1 MSKTSKNIRKAEREV
16 QEKLGAITV
25 WQFSEIKPSEGEI
38 ISRFALKQRKTM
50 KTSKKPLEASLSIIG
65 AEIQVESAE
74 VKKMEENVAKH
85 SEYIAK
91 LQRQRQELEAELEK
105 IKHKIR
111 LVTGNLNVA
120 QGYHADIE
128 NALDNTKQH
137 LEVRRSNFIKMNTI
151 YLIHP
156 TASMKM
162 IYENQLGTFVITE
175 TDEPFCSGIYA
186 DKKFKIDSDE
196 SSLITNIPADFYAYY
211 KHEEERKS
219 IIDYCEMVAYYMMI
233 ADTEQEVVPLY
244 ANEYIHKILV
254 ANGIIE

>member
-50 KTSKKPLEASLSIIG
+50 KTSKKALKGSLNIIG

-74 VKKMEENVAKH
+74 VKKMEENIAKH
-85 SEYIAK
+85 SEYIAE

-120 QGYHADIE
+120 QAYHADIE
-128 NALDNTKQH
+128 NALDNAKQH

-162 IYENQLGTFVITE
+162 IYENQLGTFFITE
-175 TDEPFCSGIYA
+175 TDEPFCNGIYA
-186 DKKFKIDSDE
+186 DKKFKLDAE
-196 SSLITNIPADFYAYY
+196 FSLITKIPADFYTHYQ
-211 KHEEERKS
+211 HEEERKS
-219 IIDYCEMVAYYMMI
+219 ILDYCEMVAYYMMI
-233 ADTEQEVVPLY
+233 AEGDERIVPLY

-254 ANGIIE
+254 ANGIE